1 MSRKNFSLLDANI
14 LLRYLLWDDEA
25 KAARCHALFR
35 RLEQGEE
42 AARVLDLTLAE
53 VVWTLQE
60 RFGIHRRRI
69 RDFLRPLLDFKGL
82 KLADKP
88 SMLRALDVFAEE
100 GVDFPD
106 AYLAQVARTLNVPV
120 YSYDRDLTA
129 LKAQR
134 REP

>member
-1 MSRKNFSLLDANI
+1 MSRRNVSVLDANI
-14 LLRYLLWDDEA
+14 FLRYLLWDDGP
-25 KAARCHALFR
+25 KASRCHALFR
-35 RLEQGEE
+35 RLEQGQE

-53 VVWTLQE
+53 VVWTLQKG
-60 RFGIHRRRI
+60 FGISRRRI
-69 RDFLRPLLDFKGL
+69 RNSLRPLLEFKGL
-82 KLADKP
+82 KVVDKP
-88 SMLRALDVFAEE
+88 SMLRALDLFAEE

-120 YSYDRDLTA
+120 YSYGRDLTT